1 MNDCKKKYEN
11 LSDNE
16 KALLKEF
23 GELLIKEIKN
33 QKPAEASYRGIEAK
47 AAYLQGVALGKKM
60 AIRKID
66 SLFFNDNIWI

>member
-33 QKPAEASYRGIEAK
+33 QKPEDASYRCKEAK
-47 AAYLQGVALGKKM
+47 AVYHQGVALGKKM

-66 SLFFNDNIWI
+66 SLFFNDNI